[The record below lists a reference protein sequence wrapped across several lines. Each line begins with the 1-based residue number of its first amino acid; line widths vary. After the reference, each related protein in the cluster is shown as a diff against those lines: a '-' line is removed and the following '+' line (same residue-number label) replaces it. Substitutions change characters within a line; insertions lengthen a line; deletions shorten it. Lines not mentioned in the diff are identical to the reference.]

1 MGGRTMSY
9 SLTTCSNK
17 EIHIGLRWALDIDGN
32 CIEKKLLDTREV
44 NCLTGHLRDR
54 NGTWTIAISDMKDG
68 YPCLAHTR
76 QKHTPLSSSKIIFE
90 QSSNNDTSRPLI
102 PLPIEFSTLEIFPR
116 NSQDQHYKT
125 NSTWRSSSLSPGQ
138 KAHQSKAR

>member
-1 MGGRTMSY
+1 MSY

-54 NGTWTIAISDMKDG
+54 NGT
-68 YPCLAHTR
+68 
-76 QKHTPLSSSKIIFE
+76 
-90 QSSNNDTSRPLI
+90 
-102 PLPIEFSTLEIFPR
+102 
-116 NSQDQHYKT
+116 
-125 NSTWRSSSLSPGQ
+125 
-138 KAHQSKAR
+138 